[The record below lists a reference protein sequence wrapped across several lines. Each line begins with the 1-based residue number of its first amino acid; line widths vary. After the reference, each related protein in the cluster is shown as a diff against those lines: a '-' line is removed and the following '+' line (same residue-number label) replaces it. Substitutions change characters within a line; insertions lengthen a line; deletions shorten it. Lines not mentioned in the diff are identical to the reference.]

1 MWETPEP
8 PATPYSRPMTDM
20 PSPEGPGRFAAAG
33 RAVWRSAQIAAATLA
48 VSVPFGFA
56 ATGEAVEVTMGAV
69 CGVAVG
75 VGLGL
80 RLGERNGR
88 SVGILVGSALGAAAT
103 LLAGRAALSP
113 GWLVPPL
120 LALALG
126 LMDGLG
132 SARLRGYRESLRES
146 LLISLVLGFG
156 ALFGRL
162 PVSGLA
168 AALACAPVNALV
180 AGFFGRDPDGRRF
193 TRPPWWLLLAVSVMF
208 AAVAAVT
215 ALDGHPVRP
224 IPRSL
229 GVAAASLLLVPAAVF
244 LAARTAAVWL
254 RPRLRVY
261 SELADYL
268 RVMWVPIGGFA
279 VGYLAIIV
287 LFAGFAGALERF
299 LPGSFTGA
307 DAAELAD
314 WVLFSFYSAVAQ
326 PYSAIS
332 PATGPARLLHG
343 AQLVLSVGW
352 ALVVFAAVM
361 SAIQPQLERIA
372 RRRKP
377 PTD

>member
-1 MWETPEP
+1 MSDT
-8 PATPYSRPMTDM
+8 
-20 PSPEGPGRFAAAG
+20 PSPKGPGRLAAAARSVR
-33 RAVWRSAQIAAATLA
+33 RAVWRSVQIAAAILA

-103 LLAGRAALSP
+103 LLASRAALSP

-132 SARLRGYRESLRES
+132 SARLRGYREALRES

-180 AGFFGRDPDGRRF
+180 AGFFGRDPEGRRF
-193 TRPPWWLLLAVSVMF
+193 TRPPWWLLLAVAVMF
-208 AAVAAVT
+208 AAVATVT
-215 ALDGHPVRP
+215 ALEDHAAPS
-224 IPRSL
+224 IPSSL

-299 LPGSFTGA
+299 LPGSFAGA
-307 DAAELAD
+307 EAAALAD

-361 SAIQPQLERIA
+361 SAIQPQLERLA

-377 PTD
+377 PND

>member
-1 MWETPEP
+1 
-8 PATPYSRPMTDM
+8 MTDL
-20 PSPEGPGRFAAAG
+20 PSPEGPGRLASAG

-80 RLGERNGR
+80 RLGERGGR

-113 GWLVPPL
+113 GWLIPPL

-132 SARLRGYRESLRES
+132 SARLLGYREALRES

-193 TRPPWWLLLAVSVMF
+193 TRPPWWLLLAVAVMF
-208 AAVAAVT
+208 AAVATVT
-215 ALDGHPVRP
+215 VLDGRP
-224 IPRSL
+224 APSIPRSL

-254 RPRLRVY
+254 RPRLLVY

-299 LPGSFTGA
+299 LPGSFAGA
-307 DAAELAD
+307 DAAGLAD

-326 PYSAIS
+326 PDSAIS

-361 SAIQPQLERIA
+361 SAIQPQLERLA

-377 PTD
+377 PDD